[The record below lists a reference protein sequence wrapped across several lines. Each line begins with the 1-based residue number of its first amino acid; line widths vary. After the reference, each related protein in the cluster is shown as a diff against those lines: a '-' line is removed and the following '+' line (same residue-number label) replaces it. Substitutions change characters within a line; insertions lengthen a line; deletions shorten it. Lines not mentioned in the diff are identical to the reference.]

1 MSSEQSIKNPF
12 SKPHHICIVVKDIE
26 KTRSYYESIGIGP
39 WVEYPP
45 LVEYTKLNVM
55 DEKGFFSSHFVYT
68 KIGDL
73 QLQLVQPGEG
83 RTIYKDFLDKH
94 GEGVFHIGFEVADI
108 DTMDKQLTGNG
119 LKILASGRRDDGSGF
134 SYYDT
139 REHAGVTLLIRQT
152 KIEPQS

>member
-1 MSSEQSIKNPF
+1 MDSENLKNNVF
-12 SKPHHICIVVKDIE
+12 GKPHHICIVVNDIE
-26 KTRSYYESIGIGP
+26 KTKSYYESIGIGP
-39 WVEYPP
+39 WIEYPP
-45 LVEYTKLNVM
+45 LVEYTKLNVI
-55 DEKGFFSSHFVYT
+55 DEKGFFASRFIYT

-83 RTIYKDFLDKH
+83 KTIYKEFLEKN

-108 DTMDKQLTGNG
+108 NTVDKQLTDNG

-139 REHAGVTLLIRQT
+139 RQHAGVTLLIRQT
-152 KIEPQS
+152 KNES

>member
-26 KTRSYYESIGIGP
+26 KTRNYYESIGIGP

-55 DEKGFFSSHFVYT
+55 DEKGFLSSRFVFT

-83 RTIYKDFLDKH
+83 KTIYKEFLDKH

-108 DTMDKQLTGNG
+108 DMMDEQLTENG

-139 REHAGVTLLIRQT
+139 REQAGVVLLIRQT

>member
-1 MSSEQSIKNPF
+1 MDSEHLLPNAF
-12 SKPHHICIVVKDIE
+12 SKPHHICIVVNDIE
-26 KTRSYYESIGIGP
+26 KTKSYYESIGIGP
-39 WVEYPP
+39 WIEYPP
-45 LVEYTKLNVM
+45 LVEYTKLNVI
-55 DEKGFFSSHFVYT
+55 DEKGFFASRFVYT

-83 RTIYKDFLDKH
+83 KTIYKEFLDQK

-108 DTMDKQLTGNG
+108 NTVDKQLTDNG

-139 REHAGVTLLIRQT
+139 RQHAGVTLLIRQT
-152 KIEPQS
+152 KNES

>member
-1 MSSEQSIKNPF
+1 MQENSLF
-12 SKPHHICIVVKDIE
+12 SKPHHICIVVHDVE
-26 KTRSYYESIGIGP
+26 KTKSYYESMGIGP
-39 WVEYPP
+39 WTEYPP

-55 DEKGFFSSHFVYT
+55 DEKAFFACRFIYT

-83 RTIYKDFLDKH
+83 RTIYREFLEQK

-108 DTMDKQLTGNG
+108 EAADEQLTGNG

-134 SYYDT
+134 AYLDT
-139 REHAGVTLLIRQT
+139 RPQAGVTLLVRQT
-152 KIEPQS
+152 KK